1 MNIPETLRKM
11 RIALAS
17 REETDMFRLYRL
29 RLAVELFTRI
39 LKSRRSS
46 KKNEKN
52 EGTEK
57 VSKLASS
64 LKKVGAAA
72 ASLLVADKVLA
83 KSEDSGPVFSTPPV
97 TSTSPS
103 LKVSEKELQALN
115 EQGAVEINNIQQS
128 QVIRKP
134 NPTFNTTTQALEK
147 NIETSLNKSLHA
159 GKLDT
164 SKVDKPKLDTPKV
177 DKPSTTKVSAIAT
190 STVQN
195 KNPAAPTSLK
205 ALISKAASTV
215 GVDSKLLET
224 IVMLESSGNVNAVS
238 KTGAIGVMQFTTI
251 AWKEASQ
258 KGGSQYGIESEIPND
273 IRGTSADPRFDPFKN
288 LIAGAI
294 TVKEAQKFLAA
305 KGIPVNST
313 SIYIYHNLG
322 PTSTLAVYGKRAH
335 NESTLKAIKHQGAG
349 FTADN
354 YLSRTTQRVILAE
367 NSTEFNPVFSK
378 PVFSGQTTLAQ
389 NSSGSVLLKQ
399 DNTSVVP
406 QSPSA
411 SPVTLAAA
419 DIESSTPTATAS
431 SNTNASTPSKNEAA
445 KPQSMYRDRNG
456 HVVAS

>member
-52 EGTEK
+52 EGAEK

-134 NPTFNTTTQALEK
+134 NPTFNTTTQALEN

-164 SKVDKPKLDTPKV
+164 PKV
-177 DKPSTTKVSAIAT
+177 DKPTTTKVSVTAT

-205 ALISKAASTV
+205 ALISKAASTI